1 MRQNVPGFL
10 LKMRNY
16 YYKMLQLLQ
25 ITMILLQNGTL
36 LQIATVQ

>member
-1 MRQNVPGFL
+1 MRQSVLGFL

-16 YYKMLQLLQ
+16 YYKILQLLQ